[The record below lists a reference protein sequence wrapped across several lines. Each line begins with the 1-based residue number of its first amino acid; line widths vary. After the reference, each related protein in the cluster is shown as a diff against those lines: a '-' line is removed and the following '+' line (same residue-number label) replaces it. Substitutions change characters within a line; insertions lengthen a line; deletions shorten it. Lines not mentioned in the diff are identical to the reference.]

1 MRRTRPGYA
10 TSPTRSK
17 VTAHLVGSQFR
28 LNKYAIGMNLANNSQ
43 DKTDQ
48 QIDPLRLHD
57 MPIQDVMS
65 KFMKTGWAADEE
77 EIISAHPVT
86 EYIKFR
92 RDKLSKKYLGKRLI
106 FPAGNLKVRN
116 NDTDYP
122 FRAHSAFVWITGI
135 IATDTVPDSVFIMEP
150 TGDAHEPYLFIHPRS
165 SRENDQF
172 YKNTR
177 YGEFWIGKRL
187 SLTQTQSKY
196 QVAVRE
202 LEQIESFLANK
213 IDSVIIRGVDLKIDQ
228 LVDVSAELEADF
240 LNTNSKFRMIK
251 DEYEIDQMQQAVDA
265 TTRGFADMV
274 KVFPAATSKPRG
286 ERVIESAFY
295 GRARLEGN
303 NLGYS
308 SIVAAGS
315 HACVLHW
322 IKNDGDVLP
331 GDLVLIDAGVEVDS
345 HYTADITRT
354 FPVNGKF
361 TEAQRKIYMI
371 VYKAQSAGIA
381 AVKPGAKFK
390 DIHDACM
397 QEIAKGAHELGVL
410 PVSIEESL
418 REENGFHRRW
428 QFHSSSHHLGLDV
441 HDCAHARKEQ
451 YMDAVLEPGMILT
464 VEPGFYIQADDTLFS
479 QEYRGIGVRIED
491 DVLVTD
497 SGAKILSNSLPRH
510 PDEIEVFISN
520 S

>member
-1 MRRTRPGYA
+1 
-10 TSPTRSK
+10 
-17 VTAHLVGSQFR
+17 
-28 LNKYAIGMNLANNSQ
+28 MNLANNSQ
-43 DKTDQ
+43 DKSGQ
-48 QIDPLRLHD
+48 QLDLLRTHD
-57 MPIQDVMS
+57 LPTQDAMS
-65 KFMKTGWAADEE
+65 EFMKTGWATDEE

-86 EYIKFR
+86 AYTKLR

-106 FPAGNLKVRN
+106 FPAGCLKVRS

-122 FRAHSAFVWITGI
+122 FRAHSAFAWITGI
-135 IATDTVPDSVFIMEP
+135 VATDSVPDSIFIMEP
-150 TGDAHEPYLFIHPRS
+150 AGDGHEPYLFVHPRS
-165 SRENDQF
+165 SRDSDQF

-187 SLTQTQSKY
+187 SLNQTQSKY
-196 QVAVRE
+196 QVTVRE
-202 LEQIESFLANK
+202 VDQIESFLANK
-213 IDSVIIRGVDLKIDQ
+213 IDSVIIRGEDLKIDQ
-228 LVDVSAELEADF
+228 LVDANAELEAEF
-240 LNTNSKFRMIK
+240 LNTNSILRMTK

-265 TTRGFADMV
+265 TARGFADMV

-295 GRARLEGN
+295 GRARVEGN
-303 NLGYS
+303 ENGYS
-308 SIVAAGS
+308 PIVAAGS
-315 HACVLHW
+315 HACILHW
-322 IKNDGDVLP
+322 IKNNGDVLP
-331 GDLVLIDAGVEVDS
+331 DDLVLIDAGVELDS

-354 FPVNGKF
+354 FPVSGKF
-361 TEAQRKIYMI
+361 SKEQRDIYMI
-371 VYKAQSAGIA
+371 VYRAQSAGIA

-390 DIHDACM
+390 DIHNACI

-410 PVSIEESL
+410 PVTVEESL

-479 QEYRGIGVRIED
+479 PEYRGIGVRIED
-491 DVLVTD
+491 DVLVTQ
-497 SGAKILSNSLPRH
+497 SGAKVLSNSLPRH
-510 PDEIEVFISN
+510 PDEVEAYMAKVLKS
-520 S
+520 